1 MTWPGYQSP
10 LYDYHKEESVVPS
23 VRAHL
28 CRCRNMWRQV
38 HLVSRCAN
46 TPIGDGFPLRSTRQK
61 VWLSAKDLPLPA
73 LFVRLISW
81 LQTCLFLTCSVRLWH
96 STSFLDHICPCLTL
110 VGLPVAEFH
119 GWMLFPAE
127 TCLWTFTPDY
137 SLSRQLCFL
146 DILQVRQSFSPCI
159 LVIKTFFEVLCDCAA
174 FGSKIRTVS

>member
-10 LYDYHKEESVVPS
+10 LYDYHEEESVVPS

-127 TCLWTFTPDY
+127 DYLFVDFHPRLFT
-137 SLSRQLCFL
+137 Q
-146 DILQVRQSFSPCI
+146 QTAVFSGHSAS
-159 LVIKTFFEVLCDCAA
+159 E
-174 FGSKIRTVS
+174 TVCHFHPAYW